1 MRTFLLTDGQRGRA
15 YQILRDE
22 LRSGR
27 QAYVVYP
34 LVEESEKT
42 DLQAAMQGA
51 EQLQAEE
58 LAEFRVGLLHGRMK
72 SEEKEQVMAAYKK
85 GEIQVLVATT
95 VVEVGVDVPNAT
107 VMMIEHAER
116 FGLAQLHQLRGRV
129 GRSGHQSYCL
139 LMASLVGGKGVARGM
154 GVTGQGG
161 NYPPIPLPRY
171 PYYPI
176 GGSRAA

>member
-1 MRTFLLTDGQRGRA
+1 VRTFLLSDGQRGRA

-22 LRSGR
+22 LRGGR

-51 EQLQAEE
+51 AQLQADE
-58 LAEFRVGLLHGRMK
+58 LADFHVGLVHGRMK
-72 SEEKEQVMAAYKK
+72 SEEKEQVMASYKK
-85 GEIQVLVATT
+85 GEIQVLVSTT
-95 VVEVGVDVPNAT
+95 VVEVGVDVSNAT

-129 GRSGHQSYCL
+129 GRNGYQSYCL
-139 LMASLVGGKGVARGM
+139 LMASGGVLFRSTKPKAAASRHRR
-154 GVTGQGG
+154 
-161 NYPPIPLPRY
+161 L
-171 PYYPI
+171 
-176 GGSRAA
+176 GSGWMRSCDRRTD